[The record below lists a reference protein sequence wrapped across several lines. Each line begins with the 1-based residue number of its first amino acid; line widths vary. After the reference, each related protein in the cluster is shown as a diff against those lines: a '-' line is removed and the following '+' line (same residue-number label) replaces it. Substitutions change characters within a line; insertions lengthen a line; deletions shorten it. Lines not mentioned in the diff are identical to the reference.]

1 MIVRQIS
8 PLCLTAPFLCE
19 HVLCCYITTVKHQYH
34 HILIKVCILLYNQLQ
49 SAKYTAYKH
58 TIVTSSKNTSYAL
71 FYSVTSCNYN

>member
-1 MIVRQIS
+1 MNVSQIS
-8 PLCLTAPFLCE
+8 PLALQPHFCVSMYCDA
-19 HVLCCYITTVKHQYH
+19 ITTVKHQYH

-58 TIVTSSKNTSYAL
+58 IIVTSSKNTSYAL